1 MSGRSNSK
9 SGNNILDTQGWRR
22 LLFWG
27 RDRTAELKK
36 HRVYPIC
43 VCIFLVCA
51 GGNLSVFQKIEAKNT
66 GVLTHGQTWRSIED
80 SAIDG
85 YIQSPTGDAI
95 HDFIAPL
102 SRQNRLRGLDGK
114 ITIPFISTDHDLQNI
129 LGVRCEHCSFGM
141 LRRLFPESF
150 YNVWSHFKPHLCTYQ
165 GGDASIVDYADVRGD
180 RLANFNMDATWHFN
194 PNPWAIPLV
203 FIKPK
208 LSNGSISSLFG
219 RTP

>member
-1 MSGRSNSK
+1 MIGRSNSK

-51 GGNLSVFQKIEAKNT
+51 GGNLSVFQKIE
-66 GVLTHGQTWRSIED
+66 D

-129 LGVRCEHCSFGM
+129 LGVRC
-141 LRRLFPESF
+141 
-150 YNVWSHFKPHLCTYQ
+150 
-165 GGDASIVDYADVRGD
+165 
-180 RLANFNMDATWHFN
+180 
-194 PNPWAIPLV
+194 
-203 FIKPK
+203 
-208 LSNGSISSLFG
+208 
-219 RTP
+219 